1 MKHRP
6 LNRAVFF
13 YACALYGL
21 LMPAVAVL
29 NEGRGVSVR
38 IVNFPRVE
46 RHSSLITRLR
56 FGQYPIII
64 PAMASTRVGNEI
76 KEVLALGKE
85 VASAIVD
92 RSGDALDILDRYVEA
107 FAKWEATW
115 KAKLKGSEPLTGK
128 EKEAGQ
134 RIAAQHA
141 QILRLTE
148 EMRAEVEASLKT
160 LHVKGK
166 GLKSYIDQLPQ
177 RISTIKP
184 KQG

>member
-1 MKHRP
+1 MWYR
-6 LNRAVFF
+6 
-13 YACALYGL
+13 
-21 LMPAVAVL
+21 
-29 NEGRGVSVR
+29 
-38 IVNFPRVE
+38 
-46 RHSSLITRLR
+46 
-56 FGQYPIII
+56 III
-64 PAMASTRVGNEI
+64 ATMAATRMDNES
-76 KEVLALGKE
+76 KKVLALGKQ

-92 RSGDALDILDRYVEA
+92 RSGEALDLLDGYVEA

-115 KAKLKGSEPLTGK
+115 KAKVKGSVPLAGK
-128 EKEAGQ
+128 EKETGQ

-148 EMRAEVEASLKT
+148 EMRSEVDASLKT

>member
-1 MKHRP
+1 M
-6 LNRAVFF
+6 L
-13 YACALYGL
+13 
-21 LMPAVAVL
+21 
-29 NEGRGVSVR
+29 
-38 IVNFPRVE
+38 
-46 RHSSLITRLR
+46 
-56 FGQYPIII
+56 YPIII
-64 PAMASTRVGNEI
+64 PTMATTRVGNES
-76 KEVLALGKE
+76 KEVLALGKQ

-92 RSGDALDILDRYVEA
+92 RSGEALDLLDGYVEA
-107 FAKWEATW
+107 FAKWETTW
-115 KAKLKGSEPLTGK
+115 KSKVNGSVPLPVK

-148 EMRAEVEASLKT
+148 EMRSEVEASLKT

-166 GLKSYIDQLPQ
+166 GLKSYIDQLPK

>member
-1 MKHRP
+1 
-6 LNRAVFF
+6 
-13 YACALYGL
+13 
-21 LMPAVAVL
+21 
-29 NEGRGVSVR
+29 
-38 IVNFPRVE
+38 
-46 RHSSLITRLR
+46 
-56 FGQYPIII
+56 
-64 PAMASTRVGNEI
+64 MASTRVGNEI